1 MSQNAA
7 SGHGWWVIAAYVG
20 AGVVGIGLIVQ
31 GVATSSDALLAAGA
45 LGLIVVAAT
54 APLAALRARGAS
66 TVGGADDGSLRAEI
80 GELGRQ
86 IERLGEMSALSD
98 DARRVLN
105 RRRERELLRAAIEED
120 ISVEDWDA
128 AMVLVKE
135 LAERFGYRADAEE
148 FRERIETARFQT
160 VDRRVADAV
169 ARLDRLITQLR
180 WDEAFAEAGRVT
192 RLFPDSPRV
201 EGLRHRVEHARAR
214 YKSDLERRF
223 LHAAQNGQIDDAME
237 LLKELDGFLTEAEA
251 EPYREVA
258 RGVIGKARENLGVQ
272 FKLAVQDKDW
282 PRALEAGERVL
293 AEFPNTRMAEEIRE
307 MIDGLRTRAAAM
319 S

>member
-1 MSQNAA
+1 MESRAR
-7 SGHGWWVIAAYVG
+7 SGPGWWVIAAYVG
-20 AGVVGIGLIVQ
+20 AGVVGAGLVVQ
-31 GVATSSDALLAAGA
+31 GVTAGSDVLLAAGA

-54 APLAALRARGAS
+54 APLAAVRVGAPRG
-66 TVGGADDGSLRAEI
+66 GGDDSPMRREL

-86 IERLGEMSALSD
+86 IERLGELGALSD

-105 RRRERELLRAAIEED
+105 RQRERELLRAAIEED
-120 ISVEDWDA
+120 IGAEDWDA

-148 FRERIETARFQT
+148 FRERIETSRFQT

-180 WDEAFAEAGRVT
+180 WDEAFAEAGRIT

-214 YKSDLERRF
+214 YKTELERRF
-223 LHAAQNGQIDDAME
+223 LHAAQNEQIEEAME
-237 LLKELDGFLTEAEA
+237 LLRELDGFLTEAEA

-282 PRALEAGERVL
+282 GRALQAGERVL

-307 MIDGLRTRAAAM
+307 MIDGLRSRAGAM
-319 S
+319 SRG

>member
-1 MSQNAA
+1 MSERNR
-7 SGHGWWVIAAYVG
+7 SGPGWWVIAAYVG
-20 AGVVGIGLIVQ
+20 AGVVGVGLVVQ
-31 GVATSSDALLAAGA
+31 GVAAGSDVMLACGA
-45 LGLIVVAAT
+45 LGLIVVATT
-54 APLAALRARGAS
+54 APIAAMRVTGA
-66 TVGGADDGSLRAEI
+66 GSAAEDTPLRAEL

-86 IERLGEMSALSD
+86 IERLGEMGALSD

-105 RRRERELLRAAIEED
+105 RRRERELLCAAIEED
-120 ISVEDWDA
+120 IAVEDWDA

-169 ARLDRLITQLR
+169 ANLDRLITQLR
-180 WDEAFAEAGRVT
+180 WDEAMAEAGRVT
-192 RLFPDSPRV
+192 RLYPDSPRV

-214 YKSDLERRF
+214 YKTDLERRF
-223 LHAAQNGQIDDAME
+223 LHAAQNEQIDEAME

-251 EPYREVA
+251 EPYQELA

-282 PRALEAGERVL
+282 PRALDAGERVL
-293 AEFPNTRMAEEIRE
+293 AEFPNTRMAQEIRE
-307 MIDGLRTRAAAM
+307 MIDGLRSRAAAM